1 MTFFKQKEK
10 PKSRPSFLVSQD
22 DLFSDLDR
30 KKGSTLFLG
39 KYTLS
44 EAAVVLKKKS
54 FTREAQ
60 KRKLWP
66 INSELDSSE
75 FPPLQRL
82 KMFYKDNRPENLVVD
97 LKIREGRF
105 KPVTELPLK
114 FSFSRYDFL
123 VLEWLTL
130 QNPHLPFSGDKTPLP
145 GQNYRG
151 LNLGKKIIDLFVYLA
166 RLNRNDGIL
175 AFPAYFHNALLFS
188 RNYHFINPEKKA
200 EVQAIR
206 KSFPHISFKQLAWIV
221 HLNCM
226 RDSENN
232 IYKWKAEEQIYP
244 LNKEMKKYF
253 ISKEYAEMVNEKEKK
268 MKYSIDWSCYWEKI
282 NKTKW

>member
-1 MTFFKQKEK
+1 MIFFKQKEK

-39 KYTLS
+39 KYTLR
-44 EAAVVLKKKS
+44 EAAIVLKKKS

-66 INSELDSSE
+66 INAELDSSE

-82 KMFYKDNRPENLVVD
+82 KMFYKDNKPENLVVD
-97 LKIREGRF
+97 LKIREGKF

-114 FSFSRYDFL
+114 FLFSRYDFL

-130 QNPHLPFSGDKTPLP
+130 QNPHLPFSSDKTPLP

-151 LNLGKKIIDLFVYLA
+151 LNLGKKISDLFAYLA

-188 RNYHFINPEKKA
+188 RNYHFINPGKKA
-200 EVQAIR
+200 EVRAIR
-206 KSFPHISFKQLAWIV
+206 KSFSHMSFKQLAWIV
-221 HLNCM
+221 HLNCL
-226 RDSENN
+226 RDRENN
-232 IYKWKAEEQIYP
+232 IYQWKAEEQIYP
-244 LNKEMKKYF
+244 LNTELKKYF
-253 ISKEYAEMVNEKEKK
+253 ASKEYTEMAEEKEKTLR
-268 MKYSIDWSCYWEKI
+268 YSIDWSCYWKKI
-282 NKTKW
+282 KKIK

>member
-1 MTFFKQKEK
+1 MMLK

-39 KYTLS
+39 KYTLR
-44 EAAVVLKKKS
+44 EAAIVLKKKS

-66 INSELDSSE
+66 INAELDSSE
-75 FPPLQRL
+75 FPPLQ
-82 KMFYKDNRPENLVVD
+82 VVD
-97 LKIREGRF
+97 LKIREGKF

-114 FSFSRYDFL
+114 FLFSRYDFL

-130 QNPHLPFSGDKTPLP
+130 QNPHLPFSSDKTPLP

-151 LNLGKKIIDLFVYLA
+151 LNLGKKISDLFAYLA

-188 RNYHFINPEKKA
+188 RNYHFINPGKKA
-200 EVQAIR
+200 EVRAIR
-206 KSFPHISFKQLAWIV
+206 KSFSHISFKQLAWIV
-221 HLNCM
+221 HLNCL
-226 RDSENN
+226 RDRENN
-232 IYKWKAEEQIYP
+232 IYQWKAEEQIYP
-244 LNKEMKKYF
+244 LNTELEKYF
-253 ISKEYAEMVNEKEKK
+253 ASKEYTEMAEEKEKTLR
-268 MKYSIDWSCYWEKI
+268 YSIDWSCYWKKI
-282 NKTKW
+282 KKIK

>member
-1 MTFFKQKEK
+1 MTFFKNKK
-10 PKSRPSFLVSQD
+10 TSGVRPSFLVSQD
-22 DLFSDLDR
+22 DLFSDLDK

-39 KYTLS
+39 KYTLR
-44 EAAVVLKKKS
+44 EAAIVLKKKS
-54 FTREAQ
+54 FAREAQ

-66 INSELDSSE
+66 INVELDSSE

-105 KPVTELPLK
+105 KPVTDPPLK
-114 FSFSRYDFL
+114 FSFLKFDFL

-130 QNPHLPFSGDKTPLP
+130 QNPNLPFSGDKTPLP

-200 EVQAIR
+200 EVQTIR
-206 KSFPHISFKQLAWIV
+206 KSFSHISFKQLAWIV
-221 HLNCM
+221 HLNCL
-226 RDSENN
+226 RDKENN
-232 IYKWKAEEQIYP
+232 IYKWKGEAQVYP
-244 LNKEMKKYF
+244 LNKEMEKYF
-253 ISKEYAEMVNEKEKK
+253 ISKEYTEMADEKEKK
-268 MKYSIDWSCYWEKI
+268 LRYSIDWSCYWEKI
-282 NKTKW
+282 NKIK